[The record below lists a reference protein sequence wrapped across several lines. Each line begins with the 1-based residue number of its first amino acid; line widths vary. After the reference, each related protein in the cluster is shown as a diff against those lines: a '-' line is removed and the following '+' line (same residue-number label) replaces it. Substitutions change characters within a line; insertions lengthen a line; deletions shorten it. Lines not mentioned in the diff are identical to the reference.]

1 MLPTASI
8 TAVMIYPH
16 EGLVMN
22 AEQPTCAIAGI
33 PGKLW
38 IPLCVDLD
46 KPTADKMQGETWFKR
61 MSLLWANQISM
72 IPKKQWARTD
82 FQQLRIWP
90 ALPTWAK

>member
-8 TAVMIYPH
+8 TAVMIYPRLGLSPH

-22 AEQPTCAIAGI
+22 AEEPTCAIAGI

-46 KPTADKMQGETWFKR
+46 KPTADKMQGET
-61 MSLLWANQISM
+61 
-72 IPKKQWARTD
+72 
-82 FQQLRIWP
+82 
-90 ALPTWAK
+90 